1 MEAQKLLTSKR
12 RSRKRKKISIRSKK
26 FSQAKMRVKNSI
38 KKAREAR
45 KKLAVKKV
53 FKREAK
59 MAVKKRTV
67 KCLAA
72 MTINPQIKKRRR
84 RRKRKQKRRKPL
96 PQSRNDF
103 LSKILTLI

>member
-26 FSQAKMRVKNSI
+26 FSQAKTRVKNLI

-72 MTINPQIKKRRR
+72 MTINPLIKKRRR
-84 RRKRKQKRRKPL
+84 RRRRKQKKRKPL